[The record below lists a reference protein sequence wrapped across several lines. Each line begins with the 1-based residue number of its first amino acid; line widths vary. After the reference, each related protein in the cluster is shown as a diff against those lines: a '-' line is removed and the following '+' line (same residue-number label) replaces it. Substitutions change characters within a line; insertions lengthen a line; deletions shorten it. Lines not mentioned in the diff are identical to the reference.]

1 MKCFCRHNLWLD
13 AQRFKAN
20 NSLHRTCAKSRAA
33 PVTSTLEEQMD
44 YWLNIG
50 VEGFAIWPSKETAV
64 SFGGRELLLRPAT
77 KDTEQSIHINL
88 IGINDVE
95 ALTLANRFLSVL
107 SWCDGQG
114 LKNLYGWS
122 GNPVPVSVPK
132 RTRRLGSA
140 FVFPFSRDVEPNPK
154 ALLALALYREGRSI
168 DSTAFEFLS
177 YFKILNIFWKDR
189 FETVNGVRINPLV
202 EGIRN
207 ALPKIAD
214 EEAAKRVS
222 KLCALNEDPADY
234 LYQSGRCAIAHAH
247 SEPIV
252 DPDDVSDLRRL
263 SEDMWIVRA
272 IAEQLIEEE
281 LNVRRTLF

>member
-1 MKCFCRHNLWLD
+1 
-13 AQRFKAN
+13 
-20 NSLHRTCAKSRAA
+20 
-33 PVTSTLEEQMD
+33 MD
-44 YWLNIG
+44 QWLNIG
-50 VEGFAIWPSKETAV
+50 VEGFAIWPTKETKV
-64 SFGGRELLLRPAT
+64 SFGGHELLLRPAT
-77 KDTEQSIHINL
+77 NQTEQSIHINL
-88 IGINDVE
+88 IGLSDVE

-132 RTRRLGSA
+132 RTRPLGSSY
-140 FVFPFSRDVEPNPK
+140 VFPFHRDIEPNPK
-154 ALLALALYREGRSI
+154 ALLALALYREGRSV
-168 DSTAFEFLS
+168 DSTPFEFLS
-177 YFKILNIFWKDR
+177 YFKILNIFWKDK
-189 FETVNGVRINPLV
+189 FEIVKGVRINPLV

-214 EEAAKRVS
+214 EEVKKRVANLVS
-222 KLCALNEDPADY
+222 LNKDPAEY

-252 DPDDVSDLRRL
+252 DPDDMSDLHRL
-263 SEDMWIVRA
+263 SEDMRIVRT
-272 IAEQLIEEE
+272 IAEHLIEGE

>member
-1 MKCFCRHNLWLD
+1 
-13 AQRFKAN
+13 
-20 NSLHRTCAKSRAA
+20 
-33 PVTSTLEEQMD
+33 MD
-44 YWLNIG
+44 QWLNIG
-50 VEGFAIWPSKETAV
+50 VEGFATWPTKETKV
-64 SFGGRELLLRPAT
+64 SFGGHELLLRPAT

-88 IGINDVE
+88 IGISDRE

-132 RTRRLGSA
+132 KTRALGSSCA
-140 FVFPFSRDVEPNPK
+140 FPFNRDVEANPK

-168 DSTAFEFLS
+168 DSTPFEFLS
-177 YFKILNIFWKDR
+177 YFKILNIFWKDK
-189 FETVNGVRINPLV
+189 FEKVNGLRINPLV
-202 EGIRN
+202 EGIRT
-207 ALPKIAD
+207 ALPKITS
-214 EEAAKRVS
+214 EEATRRIS
-222 KLCALNEDPADY
+222 KLRSLNQDPADY

-247 SEPIV
+247 SDPIV
-252 DPDDVSDLRRL
+252 DPDDVADLHRL
-263 SEDMWIVRA
+263 SEDMWIVRT